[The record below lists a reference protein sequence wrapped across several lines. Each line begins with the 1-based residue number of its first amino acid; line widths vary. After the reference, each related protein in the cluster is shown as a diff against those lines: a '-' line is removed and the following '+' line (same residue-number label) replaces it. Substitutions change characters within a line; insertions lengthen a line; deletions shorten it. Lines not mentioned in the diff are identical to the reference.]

1 MFHYY
6 RAFAVLALLS
16 GFSGLANAAIV
27 FHDPVRSSVDT
38 SSEFENGWTW
48 VTDAQPI
55 EFGAEGEVTSAG
67 GAFAR
72 RDGTARHIVERDF
85 DITGARSTIVHNMLV
100 AGVWSRLE
108 TIGTAAAN
116 YSLILTYTDEI
127 VQGTAVRSRL
137 TKSNTQTE
145 NMPSRMNHPKN
156 ILLRDSDRVT
166 LLPGRYTLR
175 STLTLAVDIRDSE
188 YELDLS
194 DGVFGPQGLFSVRS
208 DTQGYQSTVVP
219 EPAAGLIMGFA
230 LLALAAAR
238 SRLRRR
244 FYRLAE

>member
-27 FHDPVRSSVDT
+27 FLDPVRSSVET
-38 SSEFENGWTW
+38 SAEFEAGLFWI
-48 VTDAQPI
+48 TDAQPI
-55 EFGAEGEVTSAG
+55 EFGAEGEVTSG
-67 GAFAR
+67 GLAFAR
-72 RDGTARHIVERDF
+72 REGTARHIVERDF
-85 DITGARSTIVHNMLV
+85 DITGARSTVVHNMLV
-100 AGVWSRLE
+100 AGVWSHLE
-108 TIGTAAAN
+108 TIDVPGAS

-175 STLTLAVDIRDSE
+175 STLTLGVDITDSR

-219 EPAAGLIMGFA
+219 EPAAGLLMGFA
-230 LLALAAAR
+230 LLGFAAIAGNA
-238 SRLRRR
+238 RRR
-244 FYRLAE
+244 FYRLAK